1 MITSLEGAPEK
12 IVKDFNCSWNQLTTL
27 KGAPNFVGGS
37 FDCRNN
43 HLKSLEGAPK
53 EIIGNLDCRRNISLN
68 SLKGIGTV
76 KEEIYKDF

>member
-1 MITSLEGAPEK
+1 MRLYEK
-12 IVKDFNCSWNQLTTL
+12 KDHLIN
-27 KGAPNFVGGS
+27 
-37 FDCRNN
+37 RNN
-43 HLKSLEGAPK
+43 YLRSLEGAPK